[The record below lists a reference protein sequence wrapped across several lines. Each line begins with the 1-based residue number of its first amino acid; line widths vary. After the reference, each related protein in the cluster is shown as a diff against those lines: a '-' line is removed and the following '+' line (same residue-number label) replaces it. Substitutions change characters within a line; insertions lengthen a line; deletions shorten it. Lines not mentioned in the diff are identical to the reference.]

1 LNRQALKLELDL
13 AKKALEA
20 RCAENEA
27 LRDGMKKLLK
37 QLQVLQYMESADT
50 GSSKIILTKY

>member
-1 LNRQALKLELDL
+1 LNRQALKLKLDS

-37 QLQVLQYMESADT
+37 QLQVLQYVESAV
-50 GSSKIILTKY
+50 SPEALF